1 MIMLLQLDDEVVI
14 NKFRITGSKTSIGRR
29 VESDITIDDI
39 SVSGDHAILEVE
51 DSVEYEGEHNY
62 YINDLG
68 STNGTFVNESEA
80 KRQRL
85 KHNDIIRIGWIN
97 FRFYDDS
104 LDDAL
109 EKTRKIKKSWI
120 PGVFYSK

>member
-1 MIMLLQLDDEVVI
+1 MIMLLQLDDDIVT
-14 NKFRITGSKTSIGRR
+14 NKFRITGNKTSIGRR
-29 VESDITIDDI
+29 VECDITIDDI
-39 SVSGDHAILEVE
+39 SVSGDHACLEVE

-62 YINDLG
+62 YITDLG

-85 KHNDIIRIGWIN
+85 KHNDIIRVGWVN

-104 LDDAL
+104 LDEEL
-109 EKTRKIKKSWI
+109 EKTSKIKKSWI

>member
-1 MIMLLQLDDEVVI
+1 MIMLLQLDGEVVV
-14 NKFRITGSKTSIGRR
+14 NKFKITGNKTSIGRR
-29 VESDITIDDI
+29 IESDITIDDI
-39 SVSGDHAILEVE
+39 SVSGDHATLEVE
-51 DSVEYEGEHNY
+51 NSVEYEGEHNY
-62 YINDLG
+62 YIHDLG

-85 KHNDIIRIGWIN
+85 KHNDLIRIGWVN

-109 EKTRKIKKSWI
+109 EKTSKIKKSWI